1 MTREANLMKI
11 VQWQYVNSFLIT
23 MFLTGCITPVWAA
36 PAVTFPG
43 SSDVPTAGS
52 TMKQVEKQMEIQ
64 RSKPAVKLE
73 ENKEEQK
80 HYDAKDE
87 VRIKVTRFRVT
98 GQDVLPREDVDAIL
112 DSYKKKELN
121 FSELMQ
127 ISDKLTALFK
137 KKGYM
142 LAKVYL
148 PEQNLD
154 DGTVEYIVVIGRL
167 GNIKVENRS
176 GLSEAAI
183 NRQTSALK
191 TGEYVR
197 RQNVERAV
205 WLLND
210 LSGADARVLFSPGK
224 EEGTTDIL
232 IQVDPQKGK
241 HGSVFADNY
250 GNRYTGYYELG
261 MTYDIWNPAH
271 QGDQLSL
278 AVNTTGRK
286 ERYGSFNYRIPLWKD
301 GFTMDAGYSYLGYHL
316 GKEYD
321 MLYARGTAR
330 VYHVGMDYAFERS
343 SRQNVYGGI
352 RYEYS
357 RLRDEYRAFDLD
369 YADKHSH
376 AAIFSLYGDKSAS
389 DGVTS
394 WRFDWKWGNLTFN
407 NNEIP
412 DELDTKGTYS
422 KANVTVMRRQDLT
435 NRLYLNLVGSA
446 QLASRNL
453 DSSEKMS
460 LGGINGVRAYPRSE
474 GSGDNGYLLRAE
486 MRYLMPVKR
495 YDQML
500 QAAVYVDHG
509 GIKINRTG
517 HSYAGYDN
525 FRRLQ
530 GVGVGLIWTR
540 KDDWWVRADYA
551 WRLGAEPAT
560 SDTHHSNGQFW
571 LQAGAY
577 F

>member
-1 MTREANLMKI
+1 MKI
-11 VQWQYVNSFLIT
+11 ISSKIIYNILISMFLASNVNSVF
-23 MFLTGCITPVWAA
+23 AA
-36 PAVTFPG
+36 PAPMVPG
-43 SSDVPTAGS
+43 NPDLPTAGS
-52 TMKQVEKQMEIQ
+52 TMAQVEKQMERQ
-64 RSKPAVKLE
+64 RNKPSVKIE
-73 ENKEEQK
+73 EKVEEQNK
-80 HYDAKDE
+80 YDVKDE
-87 VRIKVTRFRVT
+87 VRIKVTRFNVT
-98 GQDVLPREDVDAIL
+98 GQDVLPPKDMDTVLAP
-112 DSYKKKELN
+112 YKKKELN

-127 ISDKLTALFK
+127 IADKLTALFK
-137 KKGYM
+137 NKGYM

-154 DGTVEYIVVIGRL
+154 SGIVEYKVVIGRL
-167 GNIKVENRS
+167 GSVKVENHTS
-176 GLSEAAI
+176 LTQAAI
-183 NRQTSALK
+183 KRQISVLK
-191 TGEYVR
+191 EGDYIR

-210 LSGADARVLFSPGK
+210 LSGADAKVLFSMGL
-224 EEGTTDIL
+224 EEGTADIL
-232 IQVDPQKGK
+232 IRIDPQKGK

-250 GNRYTGYYELG
+250 GNRYTGYNELG
-261 MTYDIWNPAH
+261 ITYDIWNPAH

-278 AVNTTGRK
+278 AISTTGK
-286 ERYGSFNYRIPLWKD
+286 KQRYGSVNYQIPLWKD
-301 GFTMDAGYSYLGYHL
+301 GLTMDVGYSVLGYHL
-316 GKEYD
+316 GNEYD
-321 MLYARGTAR
+321 MMDARGTAK

-343 SRQNVYGGI
+343 ARQNVYAGI
-352 RYEYS
+352 RYEHS

-369 YADKHSH
+369 YANKHSN

-389 DGVTS
+389 DGITS
-394 WRFDWKWGNLTFN
+394 WRFNWKWGMLTFN
-407 NNEIP
+407 DNAIP
-412 DELDTKGTYS
+412 DELDTEGMYS

-435 NRLYLNLVGSA
+435 NRLYLNLLGSA

-486 MRYLMPVKR
+486 MRYLMPIKR

-500 QAAVYVDHG
+500 QAALYVDHG

-517 HSYAGYDN
+517 NNSAGYDN

-540 KDDWWVRADYA
+540 KDDWWARADYA
-551 WRLGAEPAT
+551 WRLGAEPAN
-560 SDTHHSNGQFW
+560 SDQRHRNGQFW